1 MKEFDAAELAKF
13 NGENGNPVYVVYKGK
28 VYDITGSKL
37 WRNGMHMKR
46 HHAGRDLTVD
56 IQGAPHEPDVLERY
70 PQVGTL
76 KKEVAEVTEIQ
87 IPAALD
93 RLLEK
98 VPMLR
103 RHPHPMTV
111 HFPIVFSFTTT
122 IFNLLYL
129 ITGVKSLEITAL
141 HSLAAG
147 ILFTVV
153 AIATGLYTWWL
164 NYLAKPLRAVNIKIT
179 FALILLAF
187 QIIAIIWRLKVP
199 MVMDSLQGVNI
210 VYLLLVLSLFP
221 VVVVIGWFGA
231 HLTFPVE
238 KH

>member
-1 MKEFDAAELAKF
+1 MKEFDAAELAKC

-76 KKEVAEVTEIQ
+76 KKEVAEVTEIH